1 MPKPERIYLN
11 ECADSGV
18 GLQASESWGNKWKCH
33 SKAELFH
40 PGTTEPYYVVEVDG
54 NLLLNGGASLI
65 WECLKG
71 SGSTSTANAKHYF
84 NSLGALGVSTS
95 LTAASSFQK
104 ALQGTAKKIKALSAG
119 FPTHTTGSTASTA
132 SKITY
137 KSTFTTTEANF
148 AWNEWGVFNRIT
160 TGAPQRM
167 LNRKVGALLTKT
179 SAATA
184 SLTVTLSLG

>member
-1 MPKPERIYLN
+1 MNETVHIVEREDAALN
-11 ECADSGV
+11 LHSHEPV
-18 GLQASESWGNKWKCH
+18 KWGCNT
-33 SKAELFH
+33 KAELFL
-40 PGTTEPYYVVEVDG
+40 PGSSKPYYVKEIEG
-54 NLLLNGGASLI
+54 NMLLNGGASLL
-65 WECLKG
+65 WECAIG
-71 SGSTSTANAKHYF
+71 NGTTSTASAKHYL
-84 NSLGALGVSTS
+84 NSKAALGVSTS

-119 FPTHTTGSTASTA
+119 FPTHTTGSTSSTA
-132 SKITY
+132 AKVIF

-160 TGAPQRM
+160 TGAVQRM